1 MKLRVA
7 CIVSERQRRYRDI
20 AGAMAIGIKAC
31 GDEPIRHLLRAPAAR
46 ADVAV
51 IYGWKHN
58 RVLRAYPQWLYADL
72 GYWERKTHYR
82 ICVGDWSP
90 HRYVSAGL
98 PASRLASLGVQIKPW
113 QQGGGEKALLLGVQ
127 GKSMREHGYRYMQW
141 ETATAK
147 RLLQLGLSVVYRPKP
162 TDPEKAPMNIDGV
175 GYDDGPLDEAIGNAK
190 LVVAHHSNAAID
202 ALVAGVPVHCETGA
216 AAAFSVPICAEPE
229 QREGREQFLADVAWL
244 QWSLAEMRSGA
255 AWAHLKERGLIRC

>member
-1 MKLRVA
+1 MTLRVA
-7 CIVSERQRRYRDI
+7 CIANSRLRRYKDFAR
-20 AGAMAIGIKAC
+20 AMADGIKAC
-31 GDEPIRHLLRAPAAR
+31 GDVPVMRQLGEPPAGE
-46 ADVAV
+46 DVGLM
-51 IYGWKHN
+51 YGWKH
-58 RVLRAYPQWLYADL
+58 RAHLHRYPQWLYADL
-72 GYWERKTHYR
+72 GYWARKTHYR

-98 PASRLASLGVQIKPW
+98 PVSRLAALGVEIKTW
-113 QQGGGEKALLLGVQ
+113 QHGGDKVLLLGAQ

-162 TDPEKAPMNIDGV
+162 TDPEKAPMNLPGV
-175 GYDDGPLDEAIGNAK
+175 GYDDGPLGEALATAK

-202 ALVAGVPVHCETGA
+202 ALVAGVPVHCETGV
-216 AAAFSVPICAEPE
+216 AAAFSVPIRAEPE
-229 QREGREQFLADVAWL
+229 LREGREQFLADVAWL
-244 QWSLAEMRSGA
+244 QWTLAEMRSGA